1 MEDRRTFSVDLL
13 KGSKWARS
21 ALECVLRSQAAVK
34 KILRSRKILFS
45 SKMVP
50 QLRQNDQIL
59 PHTDHK
65 AELQLQMV
73 TAWVLK

>member
-1 MEDRRTFSVDLL
+1 MEDRCTVSVDLL

-21 ALECVLRSQAAVK
+21 ALKCVLRSQAAVK
-34 KILRSRKILFS
+34 KTLRSRKILFS

-50 QLRQNDQIL
+50 QLRQDDQMS
-59 PHTDHK
+59 PHTEHK
-65 AELQLQMV
+65 AQLQLQIV